1 MSGTHKAISPRDW
14 PRPKGYSDAMVAE
27 GRIVTLAGQIGWDP
41 IALEL
46 VSDDFVQQTR
56 QALANILTALEA
68 AGGRAEDLVRLNWY
82 ITDRSAYL
90 GNLKPIGKA
99 YREEFGK
106 HFPAMSVVIVSG
118 LLEPGAKVE
127 IEGTAVIPEKAN
139 TKVTKEKKSRSRS
152 KKK

>member
-1 MSGTHKAISPRDW
+1 MSGAHKSVSPKDW

-56 QALANILTALEA
+56 QALANVLTALEA
-68 AGGRAEDLVRLNWY
+68 AGGKAEHLIRLNWY
-82 ITDRSAYL
+82 ITDRNAYL
-90 GNLKPIGKA
+90 GNLQDIGKA
-99 YREEFGK
+99 YRSEMGK
-106 HFPAMSVVIVSG
+106 HFPAMSIMIVSG

-127 IEGTAVIPEKAN
+127 IEGTAVIPKKAII
-139 TKVTKEKKSRSRS
+139 KAKRRAQRRKK
-152 KKK
+152 